1 LATAGFTPV
10 VNPAYNTAAVPNTV
24 TPFPTV
30 FGYSEARVN
39 TSGNPAPQD
48 FDKGFFS
55 PNSLGDA
62 LEVTRGYTV
71 NVPASQTVDFVGTL
85 NNGDYNAS
93 GLSRGTQA
101 ESGYQLLGNPYPSPI
116 DWDLV
121 TLANVDA
128 AVYVYRSTGQ
138 YAGTYSTYVANGTGT
153 NGGTDQIPV
162 AQGFFVRVSTPGSSN
177 GQVSFANAARL
188 TTYASPVFQRGA
200 STAPLVRLDL
210 RGTTGS
216 ADEAVVYFDA
226 AATAGFDSSMDA
238 YKLVG
243 GNGPLV
249 ATEIASP
256 LTALSVNALPAL
268 GTADVVVNVRLQ
280 VGQAGMYALR
290 AAELLRLPAG
300 TFAFLRDAQ
309 TGARIDLSTQPE
321 YTFQLAAGVSTGR
334 FSLLLTQQAVLSNA
348 PAALTQQVSV
358 FPNPARGAVS
368 IALPATLARQATD
381 VQVVNALGQTVLR
394 STLAAGTTA
403 RTLSLSG
410 VARGVYTLRLQTEQG
425 TVNKRLVVE

>member
-1 LATAGFTPV
+1 
-10 VNPAYNTAAVPNTV
+10 
-24 TPFPTV
+24 
-30 FGYSEARVN
+30 
-39 TSGNPAPQD
+39 
-48 FDKGFFS
+48 
-55 PNSLGDA
+55 
-62 LEVTRGYTV
+62 
-71 NVPASQTVDFVGTL
+71 
-85 NNGDYNAS
+85 
-93 GLSRGTQA
+93 
-101 ESGYQLLGNPYPSPI
+101 
-116 DWDLV
+116 
-121 TLANVDA
+121 
-128 AVYVYRSTGQ
+128 
-138 YAGTYSTYVANGTGT
+138 
-153 NGGTDQIPV
+153 
-162 AQGFFVRVSTPGSSN
+162 
-177 GQVSFANAARL
+177 
-188 TTYASPVFQRGA
+188 
-200 STAPLVRLDL
+200 
-210 RGTTGS
+210 
-216 ADEAVVYFDA
+216 
-226 AATAGFDSSMDA
+226 MDA

-403 RTLSLSG
+403 RTLSLNG